1 MIQHYDPLESLKL
14 LPKSLRDATPEPPDL
29 PDYIPEDV
37 DPIEFWTLEGVRGHV
52 CTN

>member
-1 MIQHYDPLESLKL
+1 MNPRYAETPLGL
-14 LPKSLRDATPEPPDL
+14 LPEFLSTATPEPPDL
-29 PDYIPEDV
+29 PDHIPEDM